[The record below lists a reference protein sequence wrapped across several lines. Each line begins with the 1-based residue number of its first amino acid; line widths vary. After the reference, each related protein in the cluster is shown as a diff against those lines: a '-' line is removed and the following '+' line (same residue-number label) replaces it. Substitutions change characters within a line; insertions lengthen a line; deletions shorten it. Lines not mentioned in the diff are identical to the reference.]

1 MKLSI
6 KKVMAGLLIVPMM
19 ALGLT
24 AVLPTNAMA
33 LDCVNGQTKDGID
46 CVDPGTNPELFGAGG
61 IVTNIINAALF
72 IIGAVSVVMII
83 YGGVRYTI
91 SAGNANAVTA
101 AKNTILYAVI
111 GLIVAIAAYA
121 IVDFTIGQFTT

>member
-6 KKVMAGLLIVPMM
+6 KKVLASLLIVPVL
-19 ALGLT
+19 AFGLG
-24 AVLPTNAMA
+24 AIAPASVSA
-33 LDCVNGQTKDGID
+33 LDCVNGKTQDGID
-46 CVDPGTNPELFGAGG
+46 CVDPGTNPELFGPDG

-101 AKNTILYAVI
+101 AKNTILYAVV
-111 GLIVAIAAYA
+111 GLVVALLAYA
-121 IVDFTIGQFTT
+121 IVNWVVGAFTN